1 MGKQI
6 EETGKMMSQQIKD
19 IIKEIIEIIKRK
31 PKEILSLTAI
41 TEMKNSVVDFNSIIE
56 KAEER
61 ISKFEN
67 RSIVAIQFEENK
79 EKKRKRDV
87 LETSRIPKMHHGSP
101 KRRGDIE
108 KEVERLFEVIMVKT
122 S

>member
-67 RSIVAIQFEENK
+67 RSIVAIQVEENK
-79 EKKRKRDV
+79 EKKRPVGNIRNTKNASW
-87 LETSRIPKMHHGSP
+87 ESQKE
-101 KRRGDIE
+101 RGHR
-108 KEVERLFEVIMVKT
+108 ERGGKAI
-122 S
+122 